1 MLIILQVFLYVNVLY
16 CVEIPFVAAQD
27 TCYSNQGCSSDK
39 VCCKNLSSSVFQ
51 CRDIKRFDIASKHR
65 SETSCLPCCDRSW
78 SWIESR
84 AWNESRQY
92 GKCSKS
98 CIGMRCRARIH
109 SDCGAGECC
118 RSLRCVNCSDTGCMD
133 HFDCPNNQYC
143 CKEWI
148 NGTRRCMRN
157 CIRKKC
163 SSDEECG
170 LSEHCHMRR
179 YCQRGTSC
187 RVEGND
193 SCDDGLFYKEACI
206 TSNDCRRMHFAWCVN
221 GSCSLKKCSFRSD
234 CVVGCVR
241 RYCCTISYSDTKAC
255 SLYRCDGGKRFGRYA
270 FGHNDSC
277 FRGDINNDH
286 SRMLCMLIH
295 VQALHQY
302 ITE

>member
-1 MLIILQVFLYVNVLY
+1 MLIVLQVFLSVNVLF

-27 TCYSNQGCSSDK
+27 TCYSNRGCSSDK
-39 VCCKNLSSSVFQ
+39 VCCKNLSFSVFQ
-51 CRDIKRFDIASKHR
+51 CRDTKRFDIASKHR

-84 AWNESRQY
+84 AWYESRQY

-109 SDCGAGECC
+109 SDCGVGECC
-118 RSLRCVNCSDTGCMD
+118 RSLRCVNCSDPGCRD
-133 HFDCPNNQYC
+133 HSDCPNNQYC

-148 NGTRRCMRN
+148 NGTRRCIRN

-179 YCQRGTSC
+179 YCQRGRSC

-193 SCDDGLFYKEACI
+193 SCDDGLFCCKDNFPIWYKRV
-206 TSNDCRRMHFAWCVN
+206 TGVCRK
-221 GSCSLKKCSFRSD
+221 SCNWYPCADDSD
-234 CVVGCVR
+234 RGPPDE
-241 RYCCTISYSDTKAC
+241 CC
-255 SLYRCDGGKRFGRYA
+255 LGERCEIFMRANMQFQFGL
-270 FGHNDSC
+270 S
-277 FRGDINNDH
+277 
-286 SRMLCMLIH
+286 
-295 VQALHQY
+295 
-302 ITE
+302 

>member
-1 MLIILQVFLYVNVLY
+1 
-16 CVEIPFVAAQD
+16 
-27 TCYSNQGCSSDK
+27 
-39 VCCKNLSSSVFQ
+39 
-51 CRDIKRFDIASKHR
+51 
-65 SETSCLPCCDRSW
+65 
-78 SWIESR
+78 
-84 AWNESRQY
+84 
-92 GKCSKS
+92 
-98 CIGMRCRARIH
+98 
-109 SDCGAGECC
+109 
-118 RSLRCVNCSDTGCMD
+118 
-133 HFDCPNNQYC
+133 
-143 CKEWI
+143 
-148 NGTRRCMRN
+148 
-157 CIRKKC
+157 
-163 SSDEECG
+163 
-170 LSEHCHMRR
+170 MRR

-286 SRMLCMLIH
+286 SRCCACSYMCKRCISTSQNRGVRVSHGRAQDSRSVSANDLD
-295 VQALHQY
+295 QATTVEMQEQVYYPLSPDANNESIEMESWIELLENDGDESSTAPPCYTPNDPLASAGDPLDSDVTDNANYVNNAPSIPPPPYTSNDQLSSSDNEMNY
-302 ITE
+302 Q